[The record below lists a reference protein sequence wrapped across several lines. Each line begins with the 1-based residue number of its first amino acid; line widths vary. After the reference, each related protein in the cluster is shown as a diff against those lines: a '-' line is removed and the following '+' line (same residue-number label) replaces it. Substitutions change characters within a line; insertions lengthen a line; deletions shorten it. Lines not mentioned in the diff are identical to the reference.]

1 MTAKKRAL
9 GSDLAKVD
17 AHRITPEEY
26 EEIPEFSEEDFAA
39 ADLYHGTTLVRR
51 GRPKLEQVKEH
62 VSLRLSPEV
71 VKVFRQTGKGWQGRI
86 DTALKVFLTEH
97 PVSDAD
103 QPFAID
109 LKA

>member
-1 MTAKKRAL
+1 MHAKKHTL
-9 GSDLAKVD
+9 GSDLAKVK
-17 AHRITPEEY
+17 APVITADEY
-26 EEIPEFSEEDFAA
+26 AEIPEFTEEDFAA
-39 ADLYHGTTLVRR
+39 ADVYQGERLVSR
-51 GRPKLEQVKEH
+51 GRPKADKVKEH

-71 VKVFRQTGKGWQGRI
+71 LEIFRQTGKGWQGRI

-109 LKA
+109 LVA